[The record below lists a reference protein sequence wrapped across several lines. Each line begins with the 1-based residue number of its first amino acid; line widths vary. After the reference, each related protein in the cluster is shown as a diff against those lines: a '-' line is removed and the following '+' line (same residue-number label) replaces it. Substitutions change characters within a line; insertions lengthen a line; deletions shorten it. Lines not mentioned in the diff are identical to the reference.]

1 MTQLNDNTPERKHK
15 HLSLEERAQIE
26 ILKRVGHSNRE
37 IARRIGRAPQTV
49 NNEVK
54 RGTVLQKRKQVQN
67 EKTYQYRSQVHFS
80 YVGQRQYKAI
90 LFHSKLPTICSN
102 IPKFMDYSDE
112 KMLVECLFPDVVIGT
127 IKKEFPLFKDL
138 LPCTTTL
145 YHWIVAV

>member
-67 EKTYQYRSQVHFS
+67 EKTYQYTSPVYFS
-80 YVGQRQYKAI
+80 YVGQRQYKANRI
-90 LFHSKLPTICSN
+90 HSKLPPKWAHF
-102 IPKFMDYSDE
+102 PKFMVYAYE
-112 KMLVECLFPDVVIGT
+112 KMLDDVMITDVMIDTYT
-127 IKKEFPLFKDL
+127 INFS
-138 LPCTTTL
+138 
-145 YHWIVAV
+145 YI